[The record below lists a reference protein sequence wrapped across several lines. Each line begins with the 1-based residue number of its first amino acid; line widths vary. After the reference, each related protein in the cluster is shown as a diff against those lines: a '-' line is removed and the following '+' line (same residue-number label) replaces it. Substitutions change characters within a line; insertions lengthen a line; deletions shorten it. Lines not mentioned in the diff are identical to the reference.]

1 MAPGHL
7 LLMSL
12 QPGLK
17 APPTDLA
24 KHQRT
29 INKDFTLVR
38 ERAKNVWVR
47 LFTVA
52 TERLLVSSLHPIRS
66 PLT

>member
-12 QPGLK
+12 QLGLK
-17 APPTDLA
+17 APLTDLA

-29 INKDFTLVR
+29 INKDFTLLR
-38 ERAKNVWVR
+38 ERAKNVWVK